1 MADKES
7 KATPAEATPEYVVE
21 APSKRRSIDFTKFN
35 TLAVVSLATAVTGFG
50 AIAGVITGHVALSQ
64 LKRTDERGRGLAIA
78 GVVIGYAS
86 LGFFVVASIAGAV
99 LRLRGIHIGDGM
111 GQGHFGQGQGQFGP
125 DDQMNGFGNM
135 QGGHDMDDKGMG
147 MGQGHGGMQ
156 GGPQDGQL
164 PPIDGGQRPPVD
176 GGVMPNPTDMPQ
188 PAPAT
193 K

>member
-7 KATPAEATPEYVVE
+7 KATPAEATPENVVE
-21 APSKRRSIDFTKFN
+21 APVKKRSIDLTKFN

-50 AIAGVITGHVALSQ
+50 AVAGVITGHVALSQ

-78 GVVIGYAS
+78 GVIIGYAS

-125 DDQMNGFGNM
+125 DDQMNGFGHM

-147 MGQGHGGMQ
+147 HGGMN
-156 GGPQDGQL
+156 GGPGQL
-164 PPIDGGQRPPVD
+164 PQVDGGQRPPMD
-176 GGVMPNPTDMPQ
+176 GGVMPNPTDMPL

-193 K
+193 N